1 MKTNGLSNVLGT
13 NETLPPLWFK
23 AWQHRALPA
32 ERGHMEAG
40 RSSCRSAINWT
51 AEDFLQS
58 NGLTFYF
65 SATIFSQCFFFF
77 SDMNEGTYLFF
88 IDRTALRSKYGFGVS
103 FCPQLSAFSPLIRT
117 RTSIPNYLL
126 VCYTPGIS
134 SILLIIVRPSTKIR
148 NWKKKS
154 YKNKTNSPYFNH

>member
-1 MKTNGLSNVLGT
+1 MKTNGLSNVLGI

-32 ERGHMEAG
+32 EQGHVETG

-58 NGLTFYF
+58 NGLLFTFLQQYL
-65 SATIFSQCFFFF
+65 ANVCFFF
-77 SDMNEGTYLFF
+77 SDMNEGKYLFF
-88 IDRTALRSKYGFGVS
+88 IDRTALRSKYVFGVS
-103 FCPQLSAFSPLIRT
+103 FCPQLSAISPLIRT

-134 SILLIIVRPSTKIR
+134 SIQLIIVRPSTKIR
-148 NWKKKS
+148 NWKKKIL
-154 YKNKTNSPYFNH
+154 